1 VKNLLPSSYCGGIGT
16 KDKKLTQFD
25 LDVQRGI
32 TYKLIKQKRT
42 KKGAHDYPRPLKTF
56 GKVSKAFF
64 RSKPGYCQKFGI
76 YVMYT

>member
-1 VKNLLPSSYCGGIGT
+1 VKYLLPSSYCGGIGT

-25 LDVQRGI
+25 LDVQKGT

-56 GKVSKAFF
+56 EKV
-64 RSKPGYCQKFGI
+64 QKLFLGHSRDI
-76 YVMYT
+76 VKSLEST